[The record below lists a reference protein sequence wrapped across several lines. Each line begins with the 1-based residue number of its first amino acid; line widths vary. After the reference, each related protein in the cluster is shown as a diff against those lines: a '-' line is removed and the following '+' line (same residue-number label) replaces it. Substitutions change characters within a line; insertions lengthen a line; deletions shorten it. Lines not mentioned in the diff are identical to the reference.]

1 MKVLFAAGGTGGHIN
16 PAIAIAG
23 TLRERHPETEVLFAG
38 TPWGMEASF
47 VPEAGYRFVPIR
59 VRGIERGFSLRAI
72 SSNLKTAYYL
82 MTAGRRARKIVRDF
96 QPDMVIGTGGY
107 VSGPVVR
114 AAAKMGIPTLIHE
127 QNAYPGVTTKL
138 LAHDVD
144 VILVAFRE
152 AMPRIHTTA
161 RMVEVGNPIRQE
173 FLFAEKEESRR
184 LLGLDPNKIVILSC
198 GGSLGAKAI
207 NLAIADVLAWHYQ
220 KGVIQHI
227 HATGHFGSR
236 WMPQMLRDRGIDI
249 DGDPDIRVEEYIR
262 DMPHYLAACD
272 LIITRA
278 GAITLSEIQ
287 AQGKAAIL
295 IPSPNVTENHQ
306 FHNAMVLANAGA
318 SVVIEEKDLTGKLLC
333 EVIEKLTSNREKL
346 LEMGKN
352 AARIAKTDANAEIYG
367 EIMRLYRE
375 KRKKGAE
382 ALEK

>member
-23 TLRERHPETEVLFAG
+23 TVRARHPEAKILFAG

-47 VPEAGYRFVPIR
+47 VPEAGYDFVPIR
-59 VRGIERGFSLRAI
+59 VRGIERGLSWRAI
-72 SSNLKTAYYL
+72 KSNCKTAFYL
-82 MTAGRRARKIVRDF
+82 LSAGRRARKIVRDF
-96 QPDMVIGTGGY
+96 SPDIVIGTGGY

-127 QNAYPGVTTKL
+127 QNAFPGVTTKL
-138 LAHDVD
+138 LAREVD
-144 VILVAFRE
+144 VILVAFAE
-152 AMPRIHTTA
+152 AIGRIHTNA
-161 RMVEVGNPIRQE
+161 RILEVGNPIRQE
-173 FLFAEKEESRR
+173 FLFADQAQSRR
-184 LLGLDPNKIVILSC
+184 ELGLSPDKTVILSC

-207 NLAIADVLAWHYQ
+207 NQAIIEVIAWHYQ
-220 KGVIQHI
+220 KGKIQHI

-236 WMPQMLRDRGIDI
+236 WMPAQLREMGIDI
-249 DGDPDIRVEEYIR
+249 DHDPDIRVLEYIR
-262 DMPHYLAACD
+262 DMPRYLAACD

-318 SVVIEEKDLTGKLLC
+318 GVVIEEKDLSGKRLC
-333 EVIEKLTSNREKL
+333 EVIEGLTQDRQKL

-352 AARIAKTDANAEIYG
+352 AARIAKTDANERIY
-367 EIMRLYRE
+367 EEVMRLYRE
-375 KRKKGAE
+375 KNKK
-382 ALEK
+382 KT